1 MNSDRAPG
9 ERNAMEIVFK
19 AVLCA
24 VTFPTAFGLQPL
36 PASLAAA
43 PPVFGKGAVIILCLG
58 CFVSLLGIAWPVRD
72 DGLLIQQTGLLGVMV
87 GATLYAAALLM
98 SMTSFGAASIALGMT
113 IGIACGAAARW
124 WQLQRYV
131 RRRVNGGSKHDD

>member
-1 MNSDRAPG
+1 MTSEPAPG
-9 ERNAMEIVFK
+9 DRNAMEIVFK

-24 VTFPTAFGLQPL
+24 VTFPAAFGLQPL
-36 PASLAAA
+36 PNSLATA
-43 PPVFGKGAVIILCLG
+43 PPVFGKGAVIVLCIG

-87 GATLYAAALLM
+87 GSTLYAAALLM
-98 SMTSFGAASIALGMT
+98 SMTSFGAASVALGMT
-113 IGIACGAAARW
+113 VGIACGAAARW

-131 RRRVNGGSKHDD
+131 RRRVNGAKHDD